1 MNQPKINSSDSP
13 KKKLTPEQLKRKGLI
28 SGESQLTQADFG
40 TALES
45 FREYQKDIERGKAI
59 KGVPLS
65 TILKGL
71 HSGKSEYSKFI
82 PGGAVYEAKPKMK
95 KLVPLFELKNKLKT
109 EFNKFLV
116 AQDSLIKKI
125 EAEIKELGYKDKE
138 NPTGFDLYHRNI
150 RRVTDFVQGI
160 KRKGKVE

>member
-40 TALES
+40 TARES

-95 KLVPLFELKNKLKT
+95 KLV
-109 EFNKFLV
+109 
-116 AQDSLIKKI
+116 
-125 EAEIKELGYKDKE
+125 YKDKE